1 MPLGG
6 GVTAGTIA
14 LISSIVGAG
23 AATGSAISSTKN
35 AKKRREFE
43 QNIAALNQQEKD
55 ALEKKLQEKKT
66 VEERQKVLSETLSN
80 ITIARLNAIE
90 QQKLENKKTF
100 NKLLVIG
107 GISVAILI
115 VGLIIVKSKKGK

>member
-1 MPLGG
+1 MPVSTIML
-6 GVTAGTIA
+6 VTAI
-14 LISSIVGAG
+14 IGAG
-23 AATGSAISSTKN
+23 ATTTSAITGTKN
-35 AKKRREFE
+35 AKKRREYE
-43 QNIAALNQQEKD
+43 QNLAALNQQEKD
-55 ALEKKLQEKKT
+55 ALEKKLQEQKT
-66 VEERQKVLSETLSN
+66 IEERQKVLSETLSN

>member
-6 GVTAGTIA
+6 GITAGTIM

-23 AATGSAISSTKN
+23 AATGSAIASTKN

-43 QNIAALNQQEKD
+43 QNLAALNQQEKD
-55 ALEKKLQEKKT
+55 ALEKKLQEQKT

>member
-6 GVTAGTIA
+6 GLTVGTIM

-23 AATGSAISSTKN
+23 AATSSAISSTKN

-43 QNIAALNQQEKD
+43 QNLAALNQQEKD
-55 ALEKKLQEKKT
+55 ALEKKLQEQKT
-66 VEERQKVLSETLSN
+66 IEERQKVLSETLSN

>member
-6 GVTAGTIA
+6 GITAGTIM

-23 AATGSAISSTKN
+23 AATGGAIASTKN
-35 AKKRREFE
+35 AKLRREYE
-43 QNIAALNQQEKD
+43 QNLAVLNQQEKD
-55 ALEKKLQEKKT
+55 ALEKKLQKQKT
-66 VEERQKVLSETLSN
+66 TEERQKVLADTLSN
-80 ITIARLNAIE
+80 ITITRLNAIE

-107 GISVAILI
+107 GISVGILI
-115 VGLIIVKSKKGK
+115 VGLIIVKAKKGK

>member
-6 GVTAGTIA
+6 GITAGTVA

-23 AATGSAISSTKN
+23 AATAGAIGSTKN
-35 AKKRREFE
+35 AKLRREYE
-43 QNIAALNQQEKD
+43 QNLAVLNQQEKD
-55 ALEKKLQEKKT
+55 ALEKKLQETKT
-66 VEERQKVLSETLSN
+66 TEERHKILADTLSN
-80 ITIARLNAIE
+80 ITMTRLNAIE

-115 VGLIIVKSKKGK
+115 IGLIIVKVKKSK

>member
-6 GVTAGTIA
+6 GVTAGTIM

-23 AATGSAISSTKN
+23 AATGSAIASTKN

-43 QNIAALNQQEKD
+43 QNLAALNQQEKD
-55 ALEKKLQEKKT
+55 ALEKKLQEQKT
-66 VEERQKVLSETLSN
+66 IEERQKVLAETLSN
-80 ITIARLNAIE
+80 ITMARLNAIE

>member
-66 VEERQKVLSETLSN
+66 VEERQKVLSDTLSN
-80 ITIARLNAIE
+80 ITMTRLNAIE

-115 VGLIIVKSKKGK
+115 VGLIIVKVKKGK

>member
-6 GVTAGTIA
+6 GLTVGTIM

-43 QNIAALNQQEKD
+43 QNLAALNQQEKD
-55 ALEKKLQEKKT
+55 ALEKKLQEQKT

>member
-1 MPLGG
+1 MPLFG

-23 AATGSAISSTKN
+23 AATGGAIASTKN

-43 QNIAALNQQEKD
+43 QNLAALNQQEKD
-55 ALEKKLQEKKT
+55 ALEKKLQEQKT

>member
-6 GVTAGTIA
+6 GVTLGTIA

-66 VEERQKVLSETLSN
+66 VEERQKVLSDTLSN
-80 ITIARLNAIE
+80 ITMTRLNAIE

-115 VGLIIVKSKKGK
+115 VGLIIVKVKKGK

>member
-6 GVTAGTIA
+6 GLTAGTIT

-23 AATGSAISSTKN
+23 AATTSAISGTKN
-35 AKKRREFE
+35 AKLKREYE
-43 QNIAALNQQEKD
+43 NNLALLNQQEKN

-66 VEERQKVLSETLSN
+66 IEERNKILADTLSN
-80 ITIARLNAIE
+80 ITMARINAIE

-115 VGLIIVKSKKGK
+115 VGLIIVKVKKRK

>member
-1 MPLGG
+1 MPFGG
-6 GVTAGTIA
+6 GITAGTIM

-23 AATGSAISSTKN
+23 AATGGAIASTKN

-43 QNIAALNQQEKD
+43 QNLAALNQQEKD
-55 ALEKKLQEKKT
+55 ALEKKLQEQKT

-80 ITIARLNAIE
+80 ITMARLNAIE

-100 NKLLVIG
+100 NKLLVISG
-107 GISVAILI
+107 VSVAILI

>member
-6 GVTAGTIA
+6 GLTVGTIM

-43 QNIAALNQQEKD
+43 QNLAALNQQEKD
-55 ALEKKLQEKKT
+55 ALEKKLQEQKT
-66 VEERQKVLSETLSN
+66 IEERQKVLSETLSN